1 MAIGKALVVV
11 ESPAKA
17 RTISR
22 ILNDGTEVLASM
34 GHVRDLPETSLGVDV
49 HNGYQPHY
57 VVTRNGKR
65 VVRSLKEAA
74 RDVDAII
81 LATDPD
87 REGEAIAWHILELLK
102 DSTSATFHRVTF
114 HEITAEAVRAAFADP
129 GILDLRKIDAQQAR
143 RVLDRLVGYQVSP
156 LLWKHIRKGT
166 SAGRVQSVAL
176 RLVCEREH
184 AIQKFVPVEYWEM
197 EATFLP
203 QAGRDTFTARLAM
216 LDGAKP
222 AIPDAETAGL
232 MAKELES
239 ADFKIAKVAKT
250 PRQLRPSAPFITST
264 LQQAAGNRLRMTTR
278 QTMRNA
284 QQLYE
289 GVDLGDQGAVGLI
302 TYMRTDSVTVAK
314 EAQEKARVFIGETF
328 GADYVPAKPNVFRS
342 SKGAQEAHEAIRP
355 TEIRRTPDEMAPF
368 LGPSQQRLYRLI
380 WNRFV
385 ASQMAPAKLLE
396 HAIEVEPQERSG
408 LAHEYVFRASVTSVV
423 FPGFQQVDKGG
434 SGEDDGDEDQTK
446 QARDLP
452 EVKAGQPCD
461 LSELAKTQRFTEP
474 PRRYTE
480 AALVRELEQNGVG
493 RPSTYATIV
502 NTIQD
507 RDYAKKERRH
517 LVPTPLGFSVSDYL
531 LSRLPKL
538 FDVDFTARMEAQL
551 DKVEE
556 GQSDWT
562 GMLGTFYE
570 EFREWVDDLP
580 LTSLPSP
587 ERTAKLL
594 GVFPESIQWAPPTKR
609 GGRSYDDGK
618 FFASI
623 AEQVQEKG
631 KALSEKQWMA
641 VLRLAARYAD
651 QIPQLREV
659 ACETG
664 VEAIIDDFIEKE
676 TAKSE
681 EQEGTA
687 QADPVTERLVAAL
700 EKVEWE
706 PPRKQGRRRFDDRR
720 FYESLSEQAHGG
732 KALSSAQMRSL
743 KRLAAKYRD
752 QIAGYEELAQA
763 AAIEGEEETPP
774 EGNEHAGPLVELL
787 DSISEW
793 QPPVKRG
800 GRTYDDRTFAMS
812 VKEQHERRGALS
824 ERQIGALRRLLARY
838 AKQIDGYESK
848 TKELGLVTPKAKPEP
863 VDANCPTCGAQLVS
877 RAGRSRRFYG
887 CSAFPKCRFTASSL
901 PSKAEEAS

>member
-1 MAIGKALVVV
+1 MGNVLVVV

-22 ILNDGTEVLASM
+22 ILDDGTQVLASM

-57 VVTRNGKR
+57 VITRNGKR
-65 VVRSLKEAA
+65 VLRSLKDAA
-74 RDVDAII
+74 READAII

-87 REGEAIAWHILELLK
+87 REGEAIAWHIGELLRE
-102 DSTSATFHRVTF
+102 SSSAPFHRVTF
-114 HEITAEAVRAAFADP
+114 HEITSEAVRSAFSDP
-129 GILDLRKIDAQQAR
+129 GVLDLRKIDAQQAR

-176 RLVCEREH
+176 RLVCERER
-184 AIQKFVPVEYWEM
+184 AIQQFVPVEYWEM

-203 QAGRDTFTARLAM
+203 LEGRDTFTARLAM

-222 AIPDAETAGL
+222 AISDAETAGL
-232 MAKELES
+232 LAEELEG

-250 PRQLRPSAPFITST
+250 PRQLRPSPPFITST
-264 LQQAAGNRLRMTTR
+264 LQQAAGNRLRVTTR
-278 QTMRNA
+278 QAMRTA

-289 GVDLGDQGAVGLI
+289 GVEVGEQGAVGLI
-302 TYMRTDSVTVAK
+302 TYMRTDSVAVAK
-314 EAQEKARVFIGETF
+314 EAQEKARAFVAQTY
-328 GADYVPAKPNVFRS
+328 GADYAPAKPNVFRS
-342 SKGAQEAHEAIRP
+342 GKGAQEAHEAIRP
-355 TEIRRTPDEMAPF
+355 TDVRRTPDQMAPF
-368 LGPSQQRLYRLI
+368 LSPSQQRLYRLI

-396 HAIEVEPQERSG
+396 HAVEVEPQKRSG
-408 LAHEYVFRASVTSVV
+408 LAHEYLFRASVTSVV

-434 SGEDDGDEDQTK
+434 SSEDEDKREQAK

-452 EVKAGQPCD
+452 DVKAGQPCD
-461 LSELAKTQRFTEP
+461 LVELAKTQCFTEP

-538 FDVDFTARMEAQL
+538 FDIDFTARMEAQL
-551 DKVEE
+551 DMIEE
-556 GQSDWT
+556 GKSDWT
-562 GMLGTFYE
+562 GMLGRFYE

-587 ERTAKLL
+587 ERTDTLL
-594 GVFPESIQWAPPTKR
+594 AAFPPDIEWAPPTKR
-609 GGRSYDDGK
+609 GGRRYDDGK

-623 AEQVQEKG
+623 VEQVEKNG

-651 QIPQLREV
+651 QLPQLGGAAREI
-659 ACETG
+659 G
-664 VEAIIDDFIEKE
+664 VEAIIDDFIEQEK
-676 TAKSE
+676 ARSRE
-681 EQEGTA
+681 EGADVEI
-687 QADPVTERLVAAL
+687 DPVAERLIAAL
-700 EKVEWE
+700 GQVEWE
-706 PPRKQGRRRFDDRR
+706 APRKQGRRRFDDRR
-720 FYESLSEQAHGG
+720 FYESLSDQARGG
-732 KALSSAQMRSL
+732 KSLSAAQMRSL
-743 KRLAAKYRD
+743 KGLAAKYKG
-752 QIAGYEELAQA
+752 QITGYEELAQA
-763 AAIEGEEETPP
+763 AGIEEEEQTPA
-774 EGNEHAGPLVELL
+774 EGSEHAGALVGLL
-787 DSISEW
+787 AGICEW
-793 QPPVKRG
+793 QPQVKRG
-800 GRTYDDRTFAMS
+800 GRVYDDRTFALS
-812 VKEQHERRGALS
+812 VKEQYERRGILS
-824 ERQIGALRRLLARY
+824 ERQAGALRRLLARY

-848 TKELGLVTPKAKPEP
+848 AKELGLPAPKAKPES
-863 VDANCPTCGAQLVS
+863 VDANCPKCGAQLVS

-887 CSAFPKCRFTASSL
+887 CSAFPKCRFTSSSL
-901 PSKAEEAS
+901 PPKAEEPS